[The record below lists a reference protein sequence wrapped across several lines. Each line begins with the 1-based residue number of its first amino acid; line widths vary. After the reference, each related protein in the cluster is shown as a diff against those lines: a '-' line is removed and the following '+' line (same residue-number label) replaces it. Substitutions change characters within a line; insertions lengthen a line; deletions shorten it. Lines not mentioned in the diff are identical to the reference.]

1 MPGRGTSTTGWRAVQ
16 GLIELGYQRRG
27 RGAEAGACEEWLKAW
42 SLFLRTMD
50 ETGLGRLSEID
61 QALPGPASVGPW
73 VPELHMTLWNA
84 GLTEPRFIEEGVRF
98 AEEFLRR
105 FEADDVDLTRDV
117 RSALAAFHAKL
128 GRFETADA
136 LFRSWLTADPQWGWG
151 WFRWAECYSFRPWE
165 NEHLATKAVEILRE
179 GAAVPG
185 VNDLR
190 ILLADLESLLVDLGR
205 DQESRAVRRRSLALA
220 EEPDE
225 HEPPPLHERPRWLEA
240 DRAILDGYDRLEAAD
255 RAGAVRLWRAA

>member
-1 MPGRGTSTTGWRAVQ
+1 
-16 GLIELGYQRRG
+16 
-27 RGAEAGACEEWLKAW
+27 
-42 SLFLRTMD
+42 
-50 ETGLGRLSEID
+50 
-61 QALPGPASVGPW
+61 